1 MDSNLPSSNSADAY
15 SMGYSRPPQELST
28 STRCCFPAQMAT
40 CKDCRNV
47 SPKRLTPAPDSHL
60 HIEGTKVPVGLFV
73 QSVTLWFLPPL
84 EAALITPDQGQL
96 PPPYALASDE
106 SILPPWRPGRGA
118 GVFKSKAYPVVVV
131 RSHVLLE
138 AFMRICAR
146 YSHTLAGSFS
156 KSMVIYVSMYIDD
169 DGYLDLKKLPEPI
182 VSSYLA
188 YTTTS
193 ISGRQW
199 LAELR
204 QMFGENHKS
213 FGVEK

>member
-1 MDSNLPSSNSADAY
+1 MLLPCTD
-15 SMGYSRPPQELST
+15 G
-28 STRCCFPAQMAT
+28 
-40 CKDCRNV
+40 KDCPIV
-47 SPKRLTPAPDSHL
+47 SPKRHTPAPDSHP
-60 HIEGTKVPVGLFV
+60 HIEGAEEPVGLFV

-106 SILPPWRPGRGA
+106 TILPPWRPERGA
-118 GVFKSKAYPVVVV
+118 GVFKSKAHPVVVV
-131 RSHVLLE
+131 HSHVLLE

-156 KSMVIYVSMYIDD
+156 KSMVIYVLMYIDD
-169 DGYLDLKKLPEPI
+169 DGYLDLKKLPEPL

-204 QMFGENHKS
+204 QMFGEPALP
-213 FGVEK
+213 EEE

>member
-1 MDSNLPSSNSADAY
+1 MI
-15 SMGYSRPPQELST
+15 PQEIDFVVPDGLLS
-28 STRCCFPAQMAT
+28 AAT
-40 CKDCRNV
+40 IALGQHKMLLPCTDGEDCPIV
-47 SPKRLTPAPDSHL
+47 SPKRFTPAPDSHL
-60 HIEGTKVPVGLFV
+60 HIEGTEVPVGLFI

-84 EAALITPDQGQL
+84 EVALITPDQGQL
-96 PPPYALASDE
+96 PAPYALASDE
-106 SILPPWRPGRGA
+106 SILPTWRPERGA
-118 GVFKSKAYPVVVV
+118 GVFKPGAHPVVIV

-156 KSMVIYVSMYIDD
+156 NSMVLYMSMYVDD
-169 DGYLDLKKLPEPI
+169 DGYLDLKQLPEPL

-188 YTTTS
+188 YTTTK

-204 QMFGENHKS
+204 QMFGEPALLP
-213 FGVEK
+213 EEE